1 MEQQSLDVSTSV
13 DNMITEYFKS
23 IVETYC
29 SGEKKKILLKNCSL
43 LTMHWVTQ
51 RALMEMY
58 KTHVVLM
65 PANTTS
71 IL

>member
-13 DNMITEYFKS
+13 DNMVTEYFKS
-23 IVETYC
+23 TVETYC
-29 SGEKKKILLKNCSL
+29 SGKKKILSKNYSL

-58 KTHVVLM
+58 KTHVFFM